1 MARGSCLAGII
12 KSGVLSATLIA
23 GLAAPGY
30 AGDPPKL
37 TLTGSATMVTDY
49 IFRGVSQTQ
58 QLPAV
63 QPEFDL
69 TYGIFYTYIWGSNN
83 SFNPKSIELD
93 YGAGITPK
101 LWGLDLNIAALYYT
115 YPAFNSGPNGLDYLE
130 VRTSAA
136 HTFDK
141 WTLSIGNWWSPD
153 NFNAST
159 QSDAIEGGVSYA
171 LPGKWWNFFT
181 PSISGAFGYQWYEK
195 EEVFPRYTYWNAGL
209 TLGFLTHWSADVR
222 YWDTDLGSAD
232 CVLVGGGRN
241 NCDARAVGTIK
252 ATF

>member
-1 MARGSCLAGII
+1 MARGSFFAGMMKSGALAAALLAG
-12 KSGVLSATLIA
+12 
-23 GLAAPGY
+23 AAVPGY

-37 TLTGSATMVTDY
+37 TLTGSATMTTDY
-49 IFRGVSQTQ
+49 VFRGVSQTNQ
-58 QLPAV
+58 FPAV

-69 TYGIFYTYIWGSNN
+69 TYGIFYSYIWGSNN
-83 SFNPKSIELD
+83 SFNPETIEID

-115 YPAFNSGPNGLDYLE
+115 YPGTNDLDYLE

-136 HTFDK
+136 HTFNK

-153 NFNAST
+153 NFNAGT

-171 LPGKWWNFFT
+171 FSGKLWNFFT
-181 PSISGAFGYQWYEK
+181 PSISGQFGYQWYEK
-195 EEVFPRYTYWNAGL
+195 EEIFPSYTYWNAGL
-209 TLGFLTHWSADVR
+209 TLSFLEHWSADVR
-222 YWDTDLGSAD
+222 YWDTDLTDTG
-232 CVLVGGGRN
+232 CPFVGGGVGRN